1 MPAQFVLRV
10 TPMSTARDPPVQI
23 TDFDDGFNE
32 TCTHNDSRSGAHSMR
47 ERVTS
52 IFVYS
57 IKGCSRMNPP
67 FSDDP
72 IIATNE
78 VLPAA
83 IPSLIDAAAAT
94 LDPNTSRRYL
104 LRASALLRAKH
115 GARIGA
121 ESARRSESRGGLLA
135 WQLNRIVDYIDTHL
149 ADKITATDLA
159 GLVEVS
165 TALLAT
171 FADDALVNDRLQ
183 DYWGK
188 VAIAEWAARDII
200 GARLTMYVVDVL
212 EHHGHVVVT
221 AHVDGGYEKRGLPC
235 PLVLTFHFA
244 PRGDQIV
251 QLIILR
257 NQAGI

>member
-1 MPAQFVLRV
+1 
-10 TPMSTARDPPVQI
+10 
-23 TDFDDGFNE
+23 
-32 TCTHNDSRSGAHSMR
+32 
-47 ERVTS
+47 
-52 IFVYS
+52 
-57 IKGCSRMNPP
+57 MNPP

-94 LDPNTSRRYL
+94 LDADPNTSRRYL

-149 ADKITATDLA
+149 ADKITAMDLA

-165 TALLAT
+165 MGQLFRRFKVSVGVPPFHYIARRRLERACTMMMTTREPLSQVALACGLCDQAH
-171 FADDALVNDRLQ
+171 LS
-183 DYWGK
+183 K
-188 VAIAEWAARDII
+188 VFR
-200 GARLTMYVVDVL
+200 RLTGMSPSAWRRAMPTRDTTKVDQRYL
-212 EHHGHVVVT
+212 APVT
-221 AHVDGGYEKRGLPC
+221 RSG
-235 PLVLTFHFA
+235 
-244 PRGDQIV
+244 PRAIPYSG
-251 QLIILR
+251 R
-257 NQAGI
+257 HR